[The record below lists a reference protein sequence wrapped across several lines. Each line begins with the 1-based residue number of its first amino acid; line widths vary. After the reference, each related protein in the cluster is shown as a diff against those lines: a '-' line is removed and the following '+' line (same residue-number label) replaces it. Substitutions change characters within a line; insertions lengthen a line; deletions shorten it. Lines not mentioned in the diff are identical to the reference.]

1 MKSFVLSGVLLLIAI
16 TLCAQPE
23 GSSLLNLNQT
33 RLEITRI
40 HAYVLGGWAFANII
54 IGGYLTYK
62 LEDGVTEAF
71 HHMNAAWNLVNL
83 GVAWTILHQ
92 ANYSEPETYN
102 LATSIAKHF
111 QTQKLMMLNVG
122 LDVSYTLAGLLLYE
136 HSKNAKRLN
145 YLLKGFG
152 ISLMM
157 QGGFLLLLDI
167 TFYSIYSSYNN
178 ELWEILNHNSLK

>member
-1 MKSFVLSGVLLLIAI
+1 MKFIVLSGILLLAAI

-33 RLEITRI
+33 RLEITQI
-40 HAYVLGGWAFANII
+40 HAFVLGGWALANII

-62 LEDGVTEAF
+62 LEDGVAEAF

-83 GVAWTILHQ
+83 GVAWAILHS
-92 ANYSEPETYN
+92 ANQSDPMVYD
-102 LATSIAKHF
+102 LGFSIMKHF
-111 QTQKLMMLNVG
+111 QSQKLMMLNIG
-122 LDVSYTLAGLLLYE
+122 LDVTYTLAGLLLFE
-136 HSKNAKRLN
+136 HSKNARKMN

-157 QGGFLLLLDI
+157 QGAFLFLLDI

-178 ELWEILNHNSLK
+178 DLWKILKHYQLY